1 MSYAVSIRPA
11 AQRQFARLPA
21 DAKKAV
27 AVALEGLATEPRP
40 HNHIKLA
47 GSSDSYRVRVGD
59 YRVIYHIH
67 DATSSV
73 RVTVIG
79 HRREVYR

>member
-1 MSYAVSIRPA
+1 MSYAVRIRPA
-11 AQRQFARLPA
+11 AQRQFARLQA

-27 AVALEGLATEPRP
+27 AAALEGLASEPRP

-59 YRVIYHIH
+59 YRVIYQID
-67 DATSSV
+67 DAAQTV